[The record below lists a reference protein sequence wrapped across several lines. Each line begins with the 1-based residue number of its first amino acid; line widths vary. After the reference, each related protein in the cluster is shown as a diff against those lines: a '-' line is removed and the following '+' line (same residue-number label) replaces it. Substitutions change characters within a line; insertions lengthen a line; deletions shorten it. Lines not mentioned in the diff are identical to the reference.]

1 MPNIDL
7 AFKPVS
13 DQAGRMVES
22 SWKRILAIA
31 QNHVQEFEEQDAIDG
46 FQRSSN
52 DTRRSRSTANSSV
65 VNHQIHSSDQ
75 SQTDF
80 YDRERHMVQA
90 LDTLFTLAYEGP
102 GYLAFIA
109 TITCN
114 LDPDSPV
121 AMAFLSHI
129 IDRAALPSR
138 DTMTSVSPVIISKL
152 NKKPGRIQRMISLIS
167 GRYKI
172 ERSASKR
179 EALRNQIFH
188 NTTNPPT
195 TSTIMATV
203 QNAEQTKLRLNAAIL
218 WSLLAEKFAGEMC
231 LSLWHQDVGDMLM
244 KSISDPEEDLM
255 VRIFSLLALEKF
267 ALTGTVKNIILA
279 HDFNIRHVLLS
290 VVRECEIANERIFAL
305 AMAEDEPKL
314 ISPQPLTSLTLS
326 SLTSMSSTGIAST
339 TTVTNAASEDQVPAF
354 SNLNSFD
361 SRFIPPKGPL
371 REEWAKYVQLGLCAR
386 WALDHV
392 FIDGKKI
399 TCPWDLAN
407 LKVIMN
413 PFDSTPHLKIGG
425 NGLELRNDRPH
436 FESVRATAC
445 VKREKWYYETLLL
458 SNGIMQIGWATSRC
472 RFSPE
477 EGYGVGDDCNG
488 FAFDTYRT
496 AVWADGSAVYPQSKV
511 KIRCQAGDVIG
522 SFLDLD
528 NGFCSYYINGCD
540 LGLTVEFEHPNR
552 KKHHRQQVSQH
563 QHQQQQNRKS
573 SETSSSNLSEST
585 ATTSTLHS
593 LSNSSPKTA
602 NSPSS
607 PTLTTS
613 TSSPRLIEHSSKRNS
628 KKPAKGLGLYPA
640 ISLTTHQQAL
650 VNFGE
655 KAWMYPPPT
664 TAKFRGINEAGV
676 LDDDFEKRVM
686 RWVKKR
692 GVTSHGKS
700 YQPMNKPPLRPR
712 VGADEVLQQASPDSD
727 STTEVEEE
735 EEEEEDYD
743 WDGPLCTIC
752 FSEPKNTIL
761 MPCKHDG
768 IGGRCAKVLTLCPLC
783 RTEIH
788 DRIPT
793 TITKTTFTTTATTTT
808 TVVEEQVVP
817 TPI

>member
-7 AFKPVS
+7 VFKPVN
-13 DQAGRMVES
+13 DQVGRLVES
-22 SWKRILAIA
+22 SWKRVLAIA
-31 QNHVQEFEEQDAIDG
+31 QNHVQEFEQDNQS
-46 FQRSSN
+46 QRSSN
-52 DTRRSRSTANSSV
+52 DSRS
-65 VNHQIHSSDQ
+65 QIE
-75 SQTDF
+75 F
-80 YDRERHMVQA
+80 YDRERHMVHA

-102 GYLAFIA
+102 GYLAFIS
-109 TITCN
+109 TITSS

-138 DTMTSVSPVIISKL
+138 DTMLSVSPAIISKL
-152 NKKPGRIQRMISLIS
+152 NRKPSRIQRMISLLS
-167 GRYKI
+167 TRFKL
-172 ERSASKR
+172 ERSVSKR
-179 EALRNQIFH
+179 QALKKQIFQ
-188 NTTNPPT
+188 NSTSPT
-195 TSTIMATV
+195 SPSLMAPV
-203 QNAEQTKLRLNAAIL
+203 QNSEQTKLKLNAAIL

-231 LSLWHQDVGDMLM
+231 LALWHQDVGDMLM
-244 KSISDPEEDLM
+244 QSISDPQEDLM

-267 ALTGTVKNIILA
+267 ALTGAVKAFILA
-279 HDFNIRHVLLS
+279 HDFNIRSVLLS
-290 VVRECEIANERIFAL
+290 VVKECEIANSHPINET
-305 AMAEDEPKL
+305 
-314 ISPQPLTSLTLS
+314 ISS
-326 SLTSMSSTGIAST
+326 SF
-339 TTVTNAASEDQVPAF
+339 V
-354 SNLNSFD
+354 NSFD

-371 REEWAKYVQLGLCAR
+371 REEWARYVQLGLCSR

-392 FIDGKKI
+392 FIDAKKI
-399 TCPWDLAN
+399 TCPWDLSH

-413 PFDSTPHLKIGG
+413 PFDSTSHLKIGG

-496 AVWADGSAVYPQSKV
+496 AVWADGSAVYPQSKI

-552 KKHHRQQVSQH
+552 KSY
-563 QHQQQQNRKS
+563 RKS
-573 SETSSSNLSEST
+573 SEMSSRSSVITTESSVQSVTCSPDKTPLSHVSPPH
-585 ATTSTLHS
+585 TTSLPEDT
-593 LSNSSPKTA
+593 K
-602 NSPSS
+602 
-607 PTLTTS
+607 
-613 TSSPRLIEHSSKRNS
+613 K
-628 KKPAKGLGLYPA
+628 KKPVKGLGLYPA

-655 KAWMYPPPT
+655 RPWMYPPPT
-664 TAKFRGINEAGV
+664 KAKFRGLNEAGI
-676 LDDDFEKRVM
+676 LDHDFKRRVM

-712 VGADEVLQQASPDSD
+712 VGADEVVQHLSDSD
-727 STTEVEEE
+727 STDKEEE
-735 EEEEEDYD
+735 KEQDYD

-752 FSEPKNTIL
+752 FSEPKDTIL

-768 IGGRCAKVLTLCPLC
+768 IGGRCAKALSLW
-783 RTEIH
+783 
-788 DRIPT
+788 
-793 TITKTTFTTTATTTT
+793 
-808 TVVEEQVVP
+808 
-817 TPI
+817 

>member
-13 DQAGRMVES
+13 DQAGRMVEN

-31 QNHVQEFEEQDAIDG
+31 QNHVQDFEQEDDAGDIS
-46 FQRSSN
+46 QRSSN
-52 DTRRSRSTANSSV
+52 DTRRSRYSANSSDA
-65 VNHQIHSSDQ
+65 NNRIHSSDQ

-80 YDRERHMVQA
+80 YDRERHMVHA

-109 TITCN
+109 TITSN

-138 DTMTSVSPVIISKL
+138 QTMASVSPVIISKL

-195 TSTIMATV
+195 TSTFMSTV
-203 QNAEQTKLRLNAAIL
+203 QNSEQTKLRLNAAIL

-244 KSISDPEEDLM
+244 RSISDPQEDLM

-267 ALTGTVKNIILA
+267 ALTGTVKDIILA
-279 HDFNIRHVLLS
+279 HDFNIRQVLLS
-290 VVRECEIANERIFAL
+290 VVKECEIANERIYAL
-305 AMAEDEPKL
+305 ASSENEEKL
-314 ISPQPLTSLTLS
+314 ISVKPLTSLTLS
-326 SLTSMSSTGIAST
+326 SLTSMCSAGVAT
-339 TTVTNAASEDQVPAF
+339 TAGAGDQVPAF

-371 REEWAKYVQLGLCAR
+371 REEWAKYVQLGLCSR

-399 TCPWDLAN
+399 TCPWDLRN

-528 NGFCSYYINGCD
+528 NGFCSYYINGRD

-552 KKHHRQQVSQH
+552 KKHHSQNSHQHRQQQPH
-563 QHQQQQNRKS
+563 RKS
-573 SETSSSNLSEST
+573 SETSPRSSNVSEST
-585 ATTSTLHS
+585 TTTSTIHS
-593 LSNSSPKTA
+593 ISNSSPKTTI
-602 NSPSS
+602 SSS
-607 PTLTTS
+607 PTTS
-613 TSSPRLIEHSSKRNS
+613 NPSPRLIEAAAKRSS

-655 KAWMYPPPT
+655 KAWIYPPPT
-664 TAKFRGINEAGV
+664 TAKFKGINEAGA
-676 LDDDFEKRVM
+676 LDGTFENRVM

-712 VGADEVLQQASPDSD
+712 VGADEIFQEESPDSD
-727 STTEVEEE
+727 STTEVE

-752 FSEPKNTIL
+752 FSEPKDTML

-768 IGGRCAKVLTLCPLC
+768 IGGRCAKVLKLCPLC

-788 DRIPT
+788 DRVSATTMTKT
-793 TITKTTFTTTATTTT
+793 TITTIV
-808 TVVEEQVVP
+808 VVEEQVVP
-817 TPI
+817 TS

>member
-31 QNHVQEFEEQDAIDG
+31 QNHVQEFEEHEDDMDG

-80 YDRERHMVQA
+80 YDRERHMVHA

-138 DTMTSVSPVIISKL
+138 DTMASVSPVIISKL

-244 KSISDPEEDLM
+244 KSISDPQEDLM

-267 ALTGTVKNIILA
+267 ALTGTVKDIILA

-305 AMAEDEPKL
+305 AMAEDESRL
-314 ISPQPLTSLTLS
+314 ISSQPLTSLALS
-326 SLTSMSSTGIAST
+326 SLTSMSSTGIASKMT
-339 TTVTNAASEDQVPAF
+339 TTNTASGDQVPAF

-386 WALDHV
+386 WALDH
-392 FIDGKKI
+392 I
-399 TCPWDLAN
+399 TCPWDLTN

-552 KKHHRQQVSQH
+552 KKHHRQHTSQH
-563 QHQQQQNRKS
+563 QHQQQQTRKS
-573 SETSSSNLSEST
+573 SETSSRSSNLSEST

-593 LSNSSPKTA
+593 LSNSSPKTTI
-602 NSPSS
+602 SSSS

-613 TSSPRLIEHSSKRNS
+613 TSSPRLIEPSSKRGG

-664 TAKFRGINEAGV
+664 TARFRGINEAGA
-676 LDDDFEKRVM
+676 LDGDFEKRVL

-793 TITKTTFTTTATTTT
+793 TTITKTTFTTTTTTT
-808 TVVEEQVVP
+808 TIVEEQVVP

>member
-7 AFKPVS
+7 VFKPVN
-13 DQAGRMVES
+13 DQVGRLVET
-22 SWKRILAIA
+22 SWKRVLAIA
-31 QNHVQEFEEQDAIDG
+31 QNHVQEFEQDNLS
-46 FQRSSN
+46 QRSSS
-52 DTRRSRSTANSSV
+52 DSRS
-65 VNHQIHSSDQ
+65 QIE
-75 SQTDF
+75 F
-80 YDRERHMVQA
+80 YDRERHMVHA

-102 GYLAFIA
+102 GYLAFIS
-109 TITCN
+109 TITSS

-138 DTMTSVSPVIISKL
+138 ETMLSVSPAIISKL
-152 NKKPGRIQRMISLIS
+152 NKKPSRIQRMVSLIS
-167 GRYKI
+167 SRFKL
-172 ERSASKR
+172 ERSVSKR
-179 EALRNQIFH
+179 QALKKQIFQ
-188 NTTNPPT
+188 NSTNP
-195 TSTIMATV
+195 TSPSLMAPV
-203 QNAEQTKLRLNAAIL
+203 QNSEQTKLKLNAAIL

-231 LSLWHQDVGDMLM
+231 LALWHEDVGDMLM
-244 KSISDPEEDLM
+244 QSISDPQEDLM

-267 ALTGTVKNIILA
+267 ALTGAVKTSILA
-279 HDFNIRHVLLS
+279 HGFNIRSVLLS
-290 VVRECEIANERIFAL
+290 VVKECEIANDRIFAFATADGIL
-305 AMAEDEPKL
+305 TPQATPTQKTPS
-314 ISPQPLTSLTLS
+314 SPSNETVS
-326 SLTSMSSTGIAST
+326 SSSY
-339 TTVTNAASEDQVPAF
+339 
-354 SNLNSFD
+354 LNSFD

-371 REEWAKYVQLGLCAR
+371 REEWARYVQLGLCSR

-392 FIDGKKI
+392 FIDAKKI
-399 TCPWDLAN
+399 TCPWDLSH

-413 PFDSTPHLKIGG
+413 PFDSTSHLKIGG

-552 KKHHRQQVSQH
+552 KSY
-563 QHQQQQNRKS
+563 RKS
-573 SETSSSNLSEST
+573 SEISSQSSVISTTESSVQSVT
-585 ATTSTLHS
+585 
-593 LSNSSPKTA
+593 SSPKNA
-602 NSPSS
+602 MSS
-607 PTLTTS
+607 PTSPIATTAA
-613 TSSPRLIEHSSKRNS
+613 TTPLPPTEDTKK
-628 KKPAKGLGLYPA
+628 KKPVKGLGLYPA

-655 KAWMYPPPT
+655 RPWIYPPPT
-664 TAKFRGINEAGV
+664 KAKFKGLCEAGI
-676 LDDDFEKRVM
+676 LDNDFKRRVM

-692 GVTSHGKS
+692 GITSHGKS
-700 YQPMNKPPLRPR
+700 YQPMNRPPLRPK
-712 VGADEVLQQASPDSD
+712 VGADEVIHLSSDSD
-727 STTEVEEE
+727 STDKEEE
-735 EEEEEDYD
+735 KDQDYD

-752 FSEPKNTIL
+752 FSEPKDTML

-768 IGGRCAKVLTLCPLC
+768 IGGRCAKALSLW
-783 RTEIH
+783 
-788 DRIPT
+788 
-793 TITKTTFTTTATTTT
+793 
-808 TVVEEQVVP
+808 
-817 TPI
+817 

>member
-1 MPNIDL
+1 MPNSD
-7 AFKPVS
+7 AKPVN
-13 DQAGRMVES
+13 DQAGRMVEN

-31 QNHVQEFEEQDAIDG
+31 QNHVQEFEQQEDHHL
-46 FQRSSN
+46 QRSSN
-52 DTRRSRSTANSSV
+52 DPRRSRQQQLD
-65 VNHQIHSSDQ
+65 H
-75 SQTDF
+75 SQTEF
-80 YDRERHMVQA
+80 YDRERHMVHA

-109 TITCN
+109 TITSN
-114 LDPDSPV
+114 LDPESPV

-138 DTMTSVSPVIISKL
+138 DTMLSVSPVIISKL
-152 NKKPGRIQRMISLIS
+152 NKKPSRIQRMISLLS
-167 GRYKI
+167 GRYRI

-179 EALRNQIFH
+179 EALRNQIF
-188 NTTNPPT
+188 NNASNI
-195 TSTIMATV
+195 TSNLMSTV
-203 QNAEQTKLRLNAAIL
+203 QNSDQTKLKLNAAIL

-231 LSLWHQDVGDMLM
+231 LSLWHGDVGDMLM
-244 KSISDPEEDLM
+244 KSISDPQEDLM

-267 ALTGTVKNIILA
+267 ALTGSVKDIILV
-279 HDFNIRHVLLS
+279 HDFNIRSVLFS
-290 VVRECEIANERIFAL
+290 VVKECEQANERIYTL
-305 AMAEDEPKL
+305 SINDPKSK
-314 ISPQPLTSLTLS
+314 IHTHPPLTSFTLS
-326 SLTSMSSTGIAST
+326 SLGSMASSSLAM
-339 TTVTNAASEDQVPAF
+339 DQISAF

-399 TCPWDLAN
+399 TCPWDLSN
-407 LKVIMN
+407 LNVIMN

-496 AVWADGSAVYPQSKV
+496 AVWADGSAVYPQSKI

-528 NGFCSYYINGCD
+528 NGFCSYYINGRD

-552 KKHHRQQVSQH
+552 KPRPPK
-563 QHQQQQNRKS
+563 KS
-573 SETSSSNLSEST
+573 SSSPSTPSSLSSASESNT
-585 ATTSTLHS
+585 STRTTSVQSILTS
-593 LSNSSPKTA
+593 ESPITSPHTTTA
-602 NSPSS
+602 AE
-607 PTLTTS
+607 
-613 TSSPRLIEHSSKRNS
+613 RK
-628 KKPAKGLGLYPA
+628 KKPVKGLGLYPA

-655 KAWMYPPPT
+655 RAWMYPPPT
-664 TAKFRGINEAGV
+664 NAKFKGLNEAGV
-676 LDDDFEKRVM
+676 LDGDFNKRVM

-692 GVTSHGKS
+692 GITSHGKS

-712 VGADEVLQQASPDSD
+712 VGADDIVHGSSPQSLQDSTDSD
-727 STTEVEEE
+727 CTDGHA

-752 FSEPKNTIL
+752 FSEPKNTML

-768 IGGRCAKVLTLCPLC
+768 IGGRCAKALTLCPLC
-783 RTEIH
+783 RAEIQ
-788 DRIPT
+788 DRIPVP
-793 TITKTTFTTTATTTT
+793 ITCKD
-808 TVVEEQVVP
+808 QVVP
-817 TPI
+817 TEKT